1 MKNRKLMED
10 AIRTDNKLLIAKLKL
25 EEGWTDDEVDDIEN
39 DLIHKSLL
47 ELDKKGL
54 VVPFEQLIE
63 ELEAGEL

>member
-63 ELEAGEL
+63 ELEVGEL

>member
-1 MKNRKLMED
+1 MKNRKLVED
-10 AIRTDNKLLIAKLKL
+10 AIKTDNKLLIAKLKL

-39 DLIHKSLL
+39 DLIHESLL

-54 VVPFEQLIE
+54 VVPFEQLIK

>member
-47 ELDKKGL
+47 ELNKKEL

-63 ELEAGEL
+63 ELEVGEL